1 LEIGKVM
8 HSEWTAHEIGERA
21 ASVSPASANPA
32 ANRILLWDLPTRI
45 FHWGLVAA
53 VLTAV
58 ITGEL
63 GGSWMPV
70 HAKAGLSIVGLLA
83 FRITWG
89 VIGSTYARFLHFA
102 PTFGKI
108 RAYLKGQWQGVGHN
122 PLGALSVFALLG
134 LLGSQVGTGL
144 FANDDIDFTGPF
156 FDLVD
161 KALSNRLTG
170 LHQQLAYVL
179 IGLIA
184 LHLVAIVFY
193 VRFKKENLVKPMV
206 TGWKEVE
213 AHSVKPVATVK
224 GNWVALIVALIIAFA
239 AVYVASGATL
249 HKAPPPAPVSTTP
262 AW

>member
-1 LEIGKVM
+1 MQTELIARG
-8 HSEWTAHEIGERA
+8 IGEQA
-21 ASVSPASANPA
+21 APVSDVHAPVARHAS
-32 ANRILLWDLPTRI
+32 NRILLWDLPTRI
-45 FHWGLVAA
+45 FHWGLVVA

-58 ITGEL
+58 ITGEI

-134 LLGSQVGTGL
+134 LLGAQVGTGL

-156 FDLVD
+156 FDLID
-161 KALSNRLTG
+161 KTLSNRLTG

-193 VRFKKENLVKPMV
+193 VRFKKDNLIKPMV

-213 AHSVKPVATVK
+213 THSVEPVATAK
-224 GNWVALIVALIIAFA
+224 GNWIALIIALAIAAA

-249 HKAPPPAPVSTTP
+249 HKAPSPAPVSATP